1 MNLSTK
7 KTLVLTYLGILLVL
21 VIPGQ
26 VQAAPDLIPADE
38 FRSIIENL
46 KYAGEN
52 GMVSDETIE
61 KEIEKVISTGQCD
74 DTCES
79 FVEQAKA
86 RREKYGGSKPGSGGG
101 PGSSGA
107 TTPPSK
113 CIWDPPILGDCVI
126 EQILIG
132 IMNVWIWLGGR
143 LLSIAAWLYEL
154 TFDISVVR
162 LGALINSGG
171 VEAGWER
178 IRDLSNFF
186 FIFIL
191 LWTALK
197 TILGLGG
204 DTKRHVIMIILAA
217 LLINFSAAFTKIVID
232 PGNVLALTFYNK
244 ARDGGSLTERVV
256 NSTQMVRGTGL
267 ASAIIGVGPKAD
279 DTSTDKLKKIEVG
292 DAKLGVIAIVTEA
305 FGGTLYILATTVL
318 FLVFAVMLLIRTVVL
333 VFLVMVSPY
342 PFLNWAWNG
351 GSLSGSAQEWW
362 KSLICQTYWL
372 PISMMLLWVSL
383 DVVGA
388 IGPALNANALA
399 NYKGSFILQIVSFFL
414 SIGMLYASLIVG
426 KELGCSS
433 AGKITDWGAGK
444 IKGFATNSGAWLGR
458 NTIGKAAAGAANSR
472 IVRGAAALGEK
483 MPILRNVTRAGY
495 GALKDTANASFG
507 GKAGF
512 LKTQEQQLKDTKELA
527 KNIDEGVSL
536 GAPKFKSFDAKE
548 HFVGGLESQ
557 AKPSLLRRGVGA
569 LAGGVL
575 AGAPGAA
582 VGAIALGRNVVA
594 EQAGK
599 EIREGENKE
608 LKDKRAAWIATNKK
622 LTEAKE
628 KDPNSDETKILTTEL
643 EVLRTQLDELTVAVR
658 KETDASKAEAGD
670 AKAPKAGDAKVP
682 KASFAERVARGQGPI
697 SGPLASIKENYTRGE
712 IGHMRAFLTSS
723 LLPNRSGYKESFV
736 KEDKLQKKMQELN
749 ADISKR
755 RGKTA
760 RVGLNRGIVD
770 PEVARLEADRDKIK
784 AELERLHKNPMN
796 RVRKEADSA
805 SGASAPVGARTEPS
819 EGTPPEPTVPPA
831 PIPPSPPIT

>member
-1 MNLSTK
+1 MNPSTK
-7 KTLVLTYLGILLVL
+7 KTLVLAYLGILLVL

-26 VQAAPDLIPADE
+26 VQAAPDQSWYK
-38 FRSIIENL
+38 SIAENL
-46 KYAGEN
+46 RYAADN
-52 GMVSDETIE
+52 GIASAETIE
-61 KEIEKVISTGQCD
+61 NEIAKAVSTGQCVD
-74 DTCES
+74 NCES
-79 FVEQAKA
+79 LVAQAKA
-86 RREKYGGSKPGSGGG
+86 HKEKYGVPEPPGSGGG

-132 IMNVWIWLGGR
+132 IMNVWIWLVGR

-162 LGALINSGG
+162 LGALISSGG
-171 VEAGWER
+171 VEAGWKT

-217 LLINFSAAFTKIVID
+217 LLINFSAAFTRIVID

-594 EQAGK
+594 EQAAK
-599 EIREGENKE
+599 DIREGKNKE
-608 LKDKRAAWIATNKK
+608 LKDKRAEWIATNKK

-643 EVLRTQLDELTVAVR
+643 EVLRTQLDELTDAVR

-736 KEDKLQKKMQELN
+736 EEDKLQKKMQELN